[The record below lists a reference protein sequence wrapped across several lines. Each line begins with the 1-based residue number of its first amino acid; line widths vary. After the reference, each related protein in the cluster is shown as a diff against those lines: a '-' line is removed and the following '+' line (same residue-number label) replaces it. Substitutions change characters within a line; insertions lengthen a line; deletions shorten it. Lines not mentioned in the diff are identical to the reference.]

1 MRSANDAQK
10 QASERTVV
18 KSTALPWMIVARLL
32 YLEMVVMACA
42 LPVNTMI
49 GLYLCIDSNAIALTY
64 RHGACLCAMPAFY
77 VQNH

>member
-42 LPVNTMI
+42 LPVSTMI
-49 GLYLCIDSNAIALTY
+49 GLCLDAYALIRT
-64 RHGACLCAMPAFY
+64 LL
-77 VQNH
+77 V